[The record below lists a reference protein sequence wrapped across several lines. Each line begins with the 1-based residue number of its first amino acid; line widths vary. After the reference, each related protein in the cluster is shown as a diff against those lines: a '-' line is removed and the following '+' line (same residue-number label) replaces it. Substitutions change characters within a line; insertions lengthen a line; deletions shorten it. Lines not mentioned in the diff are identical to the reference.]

1 MRCKTRC
8 ADDALAAARDEIDRQ
23 MPSAPITNQE
33 SRQLDGSIRR
43 ERERE
48 LAFLLTFAPP
58 AWSNLGVFVLTGP
71 GTNRLVP
78 CWDALAW
85 LALFSF
91 VDRVR
96 GVNSRACS

>member
-43 ERERE
+43 ERERACIVTNFRAASVVQSRGLCLDRAGDKPSCAMLGCSG
-48 LAFLLTFAPP
+48 LAR
-58 AWSNLGVFVLTGP
+58 FV
-71 GTNRLVP
+71 
-78 CWDALAW
+78 
-85 LALFSF
+85 
-91 VDRVR
+91 
-96 GVNSRACS
+96 